1 MCVRALHV
9 HWGKGGLSTSS
20 RRQFQKASERKSVIV
35 RFFVLQ
41 DCLPWHELMELQ
53 DVLARMYIETKIWT
67 YILRRV
73 VATKARNQTLSVGL
87 VHRRNKVYSLI
98 FPQVLCL
105 SFPSCLLLNRCCGVC
120 LCCCTFGLLL
130 VALFARGRSF
140 RGTRLGLR
148 PPLSRKPTSCRFHC
162 PRCVVRLG
170 KRGEHQMVRLNKER
184 LGVVGVNASVE

>member
-1 MCVRALHV
+1 MFSSTADMCVRALHV

-73 VATKARNQTLSVGL
+73 VATKARNKTLSVGL

-98 FPQVLCL
+98 FPQVQENLIIHMIFLIFCNY
-105 SFPSCLLLNRCCGVC
+105 FLL
-120 LCCCTFGLLL
+120 
-130 VALFARGRSF
+130 
-140 RGTRLGLR
+140 
-148 PPLSRKPTSCRFHC
+148 
-162 PRCVVRLG
+162 
-170 KRGEHQMVRLNKER
+170 
-184 LGVVGVNASVE
+184 